1 MASCGLKGGIRET
14 IMNLKKTKQIMAKE
28 KEAELLRYKATEE
41 YLTEKINEGEKNRQG
56 ILSEL
61 QQTIEELEKQ
71 IKFFGRK

>member
-1 MASCGLKGGIRET
+1 
-14 IMNLKKTKQIMAKE
+14 MAKE